1 MLYLFLFSQR
11 DAYCNLPY
19 ILPIRTFLYMFCLFL
34 SAYLLFCFRSFL
46 YLKFLFTEIVPV
58 LFFNSLCCFKMPVY
72 HFSLQ
77 FFVDSFKLHLLKNVS
92 MPLYTVKKE
101 MKWSGDSEILLEL
114 FRDTIQYM
122 KIGKAWTSS
131 YSIMHHSVQY
141 LGIPTTLNFLSN
153 NVSFLSDISVGYLRS
168 GFLLGTNFLFPDLI
182 IPFPLLILFF
192 FIYQL

>member
-1 MLYLFLFSQR
+1 MSLFYFL
-11 DAYCNLPY
+11 
-19 ILPIRTFLYMFCLFL
+19 ILCVVLKRPFII
-34 SAYLLFCFRSFL
+34 FRYS
-46 YLKFLFTEIVPV
+46 
-58 LFFNSLCCFKMPVY
+58 
-72 HFSLQ
+72 
-77 FFVDSFKLHLLKNVS
+77 FFVVSFKLHLLKNVS

-101 MKWSGDSEILLEL
+101 RKWSGDSEILLEL

-168 GFLLGTNFLFPDLI
+168 GFLVGNNFLFPDLI
-182 IPFPLLILFF
+182 IPSPSLSTVVVFL
-192 FIYQL
+192 YQL